1 MASTSVGIKRNNGG
15 SSNRYMHTMSK
26 IINLKDLLEKIS
38 LFHRQGKKIVFTNGC
53 FDIMHVG
60 HVRYLSTAKAKG
72 EILVVGLNSDKSVN
86 AIKGEKKP
94 IICEAQR
101 AEVLA
106 GLWCVDYITVFNE
119 SDPLKL
125 IQAIKP
131 DVLVK
136 GADWPEDKIIGA
148 DFVKSNGGQVVR
160 VPLVPEISTSS
171 IIQKILTVHGLKL
184 EIRK

>member
-1 MASTSVGIKRNNGG
+1 
-15 SSNRYMHTMSK
+15 MSK
-26 IINLKDLLEKIS
+26 IINLKDLLEKIR

-60 HVRYLSTAKAKG
+60 HVRYLTAAKAKG
-72 EILVVGLNSDKSVN
+72 NILVVGLNSDKSVK

-94 IICEAQR
+94 IICESQR

-106 GLWCVDYITVFNE
+106 GLCGVDYIIIFDE
-119 SDPLKL
+119 PDPLKL

-136 GADWPEDKIIGA
+136 GADWSEDKIIGA
-148 DFVKSNGGQVVR
+148 DFVKSHGGQVVR
-160 VPLVPEISTSS
+160 VPLVPKISTSS
-171 IIQKILTVHGLKL
+171 IIQKILIVHGLKR
-184 EIRK
+184 ET

>member
-1 MASTSVGIKRNNGG
+1 MALTSVGIKRNNGG

-60 HVRYLSTAKAKG
+60 HVRYLTAAKAKG

-86 AIKGEKKP
+86 TIKGGGKRP

-119 SDPLKL
+119 PDPLKL

-131 DVLVK
+131 DVLAK
-136 GADWPEDKIIGA
+136 GADWSEDKIIGA
-148 DFVKSNGGQVVR
+148 DFVKKNGGQVVR

-171 IIQKILTVHGLKL
+171 IIQKILTVHG
-184 EIRK
+184 